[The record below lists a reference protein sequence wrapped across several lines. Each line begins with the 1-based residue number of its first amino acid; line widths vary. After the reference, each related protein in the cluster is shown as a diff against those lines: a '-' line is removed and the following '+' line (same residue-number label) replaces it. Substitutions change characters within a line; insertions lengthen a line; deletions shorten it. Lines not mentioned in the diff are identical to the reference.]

1 MEQDAPPFAEAS
13 RAPANNIWHVDYN
26 ATVAKDAAMGWQGMG
41 FVLGFNGVMFMI
53 ALAIFQA
60 GARSTRFSLF
70 RFGSSS
76 ILSARAQEAAHF
88 TLKKWGDLLWRT
100 PIRDTDVEMRLG
112 PEGTFYLLY
121 QQYTAR
127 FLGALSVFAML
138 VLLPLYLAIGANAM
152 QQVEAAAQ
160 AAVKGIEAIADGSG
174 PTDLFAMG
182 EQEAASAAAS
192 AAGSGGAAPV
202 EDSDNK
208 WWSFAHATIRVM
220 PHESPYL
227 WVPVATCYLTTLV
240 FLVYY
245 RQLSALA
252 SIPTHNAKRAHRSGG
267 ALTQRSSSL
276 MSNATSV
283 ATAGQPAGEGDKT
296 ADGAV
301 TPEVATSPS
310 KTQAVPEDPEKQPLL
325 AKEKDAEKE
334 NDVAALEEQ
343 KATTPERTH
352 LIGMQPSALSN
363 RSIFVNRGLPKNLR
377 EQRMLRLL
385 DEVFPGYVEDV
396 SVVFNLAEFHGL
408 QARRRREETELTRMK
423 IQHER
428 ELNGGK
434 PSWSLRLL
442 PGGMVIPS
450 LRLLLGN
457 LFCCVRWC
465 VKPVPAEEREERL
478 KSHIKELREKEMACL
493 SRILHENKGAGRA
506 FVIFKSARLRARF
519 VRRVR
524 NQSITSILA
533 RFPEH
538 AQPRLVR
545 YVRELGLTRWQL
557 ESAPEPDDIDWQ
569 SVSFPFAKRTVVVL
583 LVNVCILVVLLLFTS
598 PIAVTSAITSS
609 SSYSTGAAQSLSDLV
624 AQIGDL
630 VKKVS
635 PHMAKLLANYIPT
648 LILVMINAVLLNVL
662 QIAGRVQPIS
672 TDSAKER
679 LILRTASVYLIF
691 NTIFVPSL
699 AFMSIDAVLL
709 YLEDDGEVLGMLGT
723 LFLHNSGIF
732 YVDYVLQR
740 CFLGTALVLL
750 RATEYVKFSWMK
762 PRALTPR
769 EQVQAVEAD
778 QFYTGTQTAMQISTL
793 TVVLMFST
801 VVPLILPLGTLYF
814 AMQHGV
820 DKYSLLNVRRR
831 IKGRGSIAR
840 TATHATCVS
849 LLLYQGAMSG
859 FILERG
865 TTTQSAAVLVLIM
878 GTYIVVLWGY
888 IRDKEQQHHM
898 IARSGHSCLEH
909 SAGLQ
914 SSGATKT
921 EFPLSMLN
929 ASLQALEESG
939 AKDPQEADGG
949 ELGEPEEPPA
959 GDEEPAAAPGRAR
972 RPLETLSES
981 SALLMFPSS
990 SDPDLLG
997 GPDADSSDLYREPA
1011 LRKSMRMSFGPQDL
1025 GDYGT
1030 WRQV

>member
-1 MEQDAPPFAEAS
+1 MEDAASAPPLIPPSHAS
-13 RAPANNIWHVDYN
+13 NNIWHVDYN
-26 ATVAKDAAMGWQGMG
+26 ATVEKDAAMGWQGMG
-41 FVLGFNGVMFMI
+41 FVLGFNGFIFLV

-76 ILSARAQEAAHF
+76 ILSARAQQAAQF

-121 QQYTAR
+121 QAYTAR
-127 FLGALSVFAML
+127 FLGVLSVFAML
-138 VLLPLYLAIGANAM
+138 VLLPLYLSVGANAIEEI
-152 QQVEAAAQ
+152 EAAAE
-160 AAVKGIEAIADGSG
+160 AAVKGIEALADGSRTAVPG
-174 PTDLFAMG
+174 TMNLLAMDVD
-182 EQEAASAAAS
+182 ASASGS
-192 AAGSGGAAPV
+192 AAQDD
-202 EDSDNK
+202 DSK

-220 PHESPYL
+220 PHDSPYL
-227 WVPVATCYLTTLV
+227 WP
-240 FLVYY
+240 
-245 RQLSALA
+245 
-252 SIPTHNAKRAHRSGG
+252 
-267 ALTQRSSSL
+267 SS
-276 MSNATSV
+276 
-283 ATAGQPAGEGDKT
+283 
-296 ADGAV
+296 
-301 TPEVATSPS
+301 
-310 KTQAVPEDPEKQPLL
+310 
-325 AKEKDAEKE
+325 
-334 NDVAALEEQ
+334 
-343 KATTPERTH
+343 
-352 LIGMQPSALSN
+352 LSN
-363 RSIFVNRGLPKNLR
+363 RSLFVNRGVPKNLR

-408 QARRRREETELTRMK
+408 QARRRCEETELARMK
-423 IQHER
+423 ILHAR
-428 ELNGGK
+428 ELNGEK
-434 PSWSLRLL
+434 ASWSLRLF
-442 PGGMVIPS
+442 PGGVMVPS
-450 LRLLLGN
+450 LRSLLGN
-457 LFCCVRWC
+457 LFCCFRLC
-465 VKPVPAEEREERL
+465 IKPIPTELQEEQLEAHIKKLRERETM
-478 KSHIKELREKEMACL
+478 SL

-557 ESAPEPDDIDWQ
+557 EAAPEPDDIDWQ
-569 SVSFPFAKRTVVVL
+569 SVSFPFAKRTIVVL

-598 PIAVTSAITSS
+598 PVAVTSAISSS

-624 AQIGDL
+624 AQLGDL

-662 QIAGRVQPIS
+662 QIAGRIQPIS

-699 AFMSIDAVLL
+699 AFMSIDAVIL
-709 YLEDDGEVLGMLGT
+709 YLEDKGEVLGMLGT

-750 RATEYVKFSWMK
+750 RASEYCKFSWAK

-778 QFYTGTQTAMQISTL
+778 PFYTGTQTAMQISTL

-814 AMQHGV
+814 VMQHSV

-831 IKGRGSIAR
+831 IKGHGSIAR

-865 TTTQSAAVLVLIM
+865 TTTQSAAVLVLLM

-888 IRDKEQQHHM
+888 VRDKEQAHHM
-898 IARSGHSCLEH
+898 IARSGHNCLEH
-909 SAGLQ
+909 TSNSQ
-914 SSGATKT
+914 SSSLMPKPSD
-921 EFPLSMLN
+921 FPLNMLSSN
-929 ASLQALEESG
+929 LQPLEEG
-939 AKDPQEADGG
+939 GPNNHEGGG
-949 ELGEPEEPPA
+949 EPDEPEEPPV
-959 GDEEPAAAPGRAR
+959 GDEEPRAGPAGNGRWPPAR
-972 RPLETLSES
+972 LDES
-981 SALLMFPSS
+981 TSLLFQSQ
-990 SDPDLLG
+990 SDVDLIAGL
-997 GPDADSSDLYREPA
+997 DADSSDLYREPA

>member
-1 MEQDAPPFAEAS
+1 
-13 RAPANNIWHVDYN
+13 
-26 ATVAKDAAMGWQGMG
+26 MGWQGMG
-41 FVLGFNGVMFMI
+41 FVLGFNGVMFLV
-53 ALAIFQA
+53 ALAVFQA

-100 PIRDTDVEMRLG
+100 PIRDTDVETRLG

-127 FLGALSVFAML
+127 FLGVLSVFAVL
-138 VLLPLYLAIGANAM
+138 ILLPLYLTIGANAM
-152 QQVEAAAQ
+152 QQVEEAAE
-160 AAVKGIEAIADGSG
+160 AAVKGIEGIADGSRG
-174 PTDLFAMG
+174 ATDLFAMDG
-182 EQEAASAAAS
+182 DELAAAS
-192 AAGSGGAAPV
+192 AMGSASA
-202 EDSDNK
+202 EQDDDNK

-227 WVPVATCYLTTLV
+227 WVPVATCYVTSLV

-252 SIPTHNAKRAHRSGG
+252 TIPTHNSRRSHKLAG
-267 ALTQRSSSL
+267 LTQRSSSI

-283 ATAGQPAGEGDKT
+283 ATAGQPAGEVDKSSN
-296 ADGAV
+296 AGEEAV
-301 TPEVATSPS
+301 TPEVAVSPT
-310 KTQAVPEDPEKQPLL
+310 KENETEDPEKQPLL
-325 AKEKDAEKE
+325 AKDKD
-334 NDVAALEEQ
+334 VEEQ
-343 KATTPERTH
+343 RTKAPERTH

-363 RSIFVNRGLPKNLR
+363 RSLFVNRGLPKNLR

-408 QARRRREETELTRMK
+408 QARRRHEETELARMK
-423 IQHER
+423 ILHER
-428 ELNGGK
+428 ELNGEK

-442 PGGMVIPS
+442 PGGVMIPS

-457 LFCCVRWC
+457 LFCCFRWC
-465 VKPVPAEEREERL
+465 SKPVPAEEQEEQL
-478 KSHIKELREKEMACL
+478 VNHIKELREKEMMCL

-557 ESAPEPDDIDWQ
+557 EAAPEPDDIDWQ

-598 PIAVTSAITSS
+598 PIAVTSAISSS
-609 SSYSTGAAQSLSDLV
+609 SSYSTSAAQSLSDLV
-624 AQIGDL
+624 AQLGNL
-630 VKKVS
+630 LKKIS
-635 PHMAKLLANYIPT
+635 PRMAKMMATYIPT

-662 QIAGRVQPIS
+662 QIAGRIQPIS

-699 AFMSIDAVLL
+699 AFMSIDAVIL

-732 YVDYVLQR
+732 YVDYILQR

-750 RATEYVKFSWMK
+750 RATEYVKFSWAK

-778 QFYTGTQTAMQISTL
+778 QFYTGTQSAMQISTL

-814 AMQHGV
+814 VMQHGV

-865 TTTQSAAVLVLIM
+865 TTTQSAAVLVLLM

-888 IRDKEQQHHM
+888 VRDKEQQHHM
-898 IARSGHSCLEH
+898 IARSGHNCLEH
-909 SAGLQ
+909 SASQ
-914 SSGATKT
+914 SSVKAS

-929 ASLQALEESG
+929 SSLQPLEETD
-939 AKDPQEADGG
+939 AKDHEV
-949 ELGEPEEPPA
+949 EGEPEEPPA
-959 GDEEPAAAPGRAR
+959 GDEEAPSTPAR
-972 RPLETLSES
+972 RPLETLNES
-981 SALLMFPSS
+981 SALLLPTS
-990 SDPDLLG
+990 SDPELLLSG
-997 GPDADSSDLYREPA
+997 LDADSSDLYREPA

>member
-1 MEQDAPPFAEAS
+1 
-13 RAPANNIWHVDYN
+13 
-26 ATVAKDAAMGWQGMG
+26 
-41 FVLGFNGVMFMI
+41 
-53 ALAIFQA
+53 
-60 GARSTRFSLF
+60 
-70 RFGSSS
+70 
-76 ILSARAQEAAHF
+76 
-88 TLKKWGDLLWRT
+88 
-100 PIRDTDVEMRLG
+100 
-112 PEGTFYLLY
+112 
-121 QQYTAR
+121 
-127 FLGALSVFAML
+127 
-138 VLLPLYLAIGANAM
+138 
-152 QQVEAAAQ
+152 
-160 AAVKGIEAIADGSG
+160 
-174 PTDLFAMG
+174 
-182 EQEAASAAAS
+182 
-192 AAGSGGAAPV
+192 
-202 EDSDNK
+202 
-208 WWSFAHATIRVM
+208 
-220 PHESPYL
+220 
-227 WVPVATCYLTTLV
+227 
-240 FLVYY
+240 
-245 RQLSALA
+245 
-252 SIPTHNAKRAHRSGG
+252 
-267 ALTQRSSSL
+267 

-283 ATAGQPAGEGDKT
+283 ATMGQPAGEVDKSVNVGEET
-296 ADGAV
+296 V
-301 TPEVATSPS
+301 TPEVVTSPS
-310 KTQAVPEDPEKQPLL
+310 KAKADETETEDPEKQPLL
-325 AKEKDAEKE
+325 AKEKEKE
-334 NDVAALEEQ
+334 KDPAVVEEQ
-343 KATTPERTH
+343 KPKAPERTH

-363 RSIFVNRGLPKNLR
+363 RSLFVNRGLPKQLR

-396 SVVFNLAEFHGL
+396 SVVFNLAEFHSL
-408 QARRRREETELTRMK
+408 QARRRREETELARMK
-423 IQHER
+423 ILHER
-428 ELNGGK
+428 ELNDEK

-442 PGGMVIPS
+442 PGGVMIPS

-457 LFCCVRWC
+457 LFCCFRWC
-465 VKPVPAEEREERL
+465 SRPVPMEEQEEQL
-478 KSHIKELREKEMACL
+478 QHHIKELREKEAMCL

-506 FVIFKSARLRARF
+506 FIIFKSARLRARF

-557 ESAPEPDDIDWQ
+557 EAAPEPDDIDWQ

-598 PIAVTSAITSS
+598 PIAVTSAISSS

-624 AQIGDL
+624 AQLGDL
-630 VKKVS
+630 VEKVS
-635 PHMAKLLANYIPT
+635 PHMAKLLATYIPT

-662 QIAGRVQPIS
+662 QIAGRIQPIS

-750 RATEYVKFSWMK
+750 RATEYVKFSWAK

-769 EQVQAVEAD
+769 EKVQAVEAD
-778 QFYTGTQTAMQISTL
+778 QFYTGTQSAMQISTL

-814 AMQHGV
+814 VMQHGV

-865 TTTQSAAVLVLIM
+865 TTSQSAAVLVLLM

-888 IRDKEQQHHM
+888 VRDKEQQHHM
-898 IARSGHSCLEH
+898 IARSGHGSMEQIPNGQNSCMA
-909 SAGLQ
+909 SKAP
-914 SSGATKT
+914 

-929 ASLQALEESG
+929 SNLQPLEESG
-939 AKDPQEADGG
+939 LKDQDEGDQEDGG
-949 ELGEPEEPPA
+949 EQGEPEEPPA
-959 GDEEPAAAPGRAR
+959 GDEEPPAGPARGRW
-972 RPLETLSES
+972 PLETLNES

-990 SDPDLLG
+990 SDPDLLAV
-997 GPDADSSDLYREPA
+997 PDADSSDLYREPA

>member
-1 MEQDAPPFAEAS
+1 MEDAASAPPLIPPSHAS
-13 RAPANNIWHVDYN
+13 NNIWHVDYN
-26 ATVAKDAAMGWQGMG
+26 ATVEKDAAMGWQGMG
-41 FVLGFNGVMFMI
+41 FVLGFNGFIFLV

-76 ILSARAQEAAHF
+76 ILSARAQQAAQF

-121 QQYTAR
+121 QAYTAR
-127 FLGALSVFAML
+127 FLGVLSVFAML
-138 VLLPLYLAIGANAM
+138 VLLPLYLSVGANAIEEI
-152 QQVEAAAQ
+152 EAAAE
-160 AAVKGIEAIADGSG
+160 AAVKGIEALADGSRTAVPG
-174 PTDLFAMG
+174 TMNLLAMDVD
-182 EQEAASAAAS
+182 ASASGS
-192 AAGSGGAAPV
+192 AAQDD
-202 EDSDNK
+202 DSK

-220 PHESPYL
+220 PHDSPYL
-227 WVPVATCYLTTLV
+227 WP
-240 FLVYY
+240 
-245 RQLSALA
+245 
-252 SIPTHNAKRAHRSGG
+252 
-267 ALTQRSSSL
+267 SS
-276 MSNATSV
+276 
-283 ATAGQPAGEGDKT
+283 
-296 ADGAV
+296 
-301 TPEVATSPS
+301 
-310 KTQAVPEDPEKQPLL
+310 
-325 AKEKDAEKE
+325 
-334 NDVAALEEQ
+334 
-343 KATTPERTH
+343 
-352 LIGMQPSALSN
+352 LSN
-363 RSIFVNRGLPKNLR
+363 RSLFVNRGVPKNLR

-408 QARRRREETELTRMK
+408 QARRRCEETELARMK
-423 IQHER
+423 ILHAR
-428 ELNGGK
+428 ELNGEK
-434 PSWSLRLL
+434 PSWSLRLF
-442 PGGMVIPS
+442 PGGVMVPS
-450 LRLLLGN
+450 LRSLLGN
-457 LFCCVRWC
+457 LFCCFRLC
-465 VKPVPAEEREERL
+465 IKPIPTELQEEQLEAHIKKLRERETM
-478 KSHIKELREKEMACL
+478 SL

-557 ESAPEPDDIDWQ
+557 EAAPEPDDIDWQ
-569 SVSFPFAKRTVVVL
+569 SVSFPFAKRTIVVL

-598 PIAVTSAITSS
+598 PVAVTSAISSS

-624 AQIGDL
+624 AQLGDL

-662 QIAGRVQPIS
+662 QIAGRIQPIS

-699 AFMSIDAVLL
+699 AFMSIDAVIL
-709 YLEDDGEVLGMLGT
+709 YLEDKGEVLGMLGT

-750 RATEYVKFSWMK
+750 RASEYCKFSWAK

-778 QFYTGTQTAMQISTL
+778 PFYTGTQTAMQISTL

-814 AMQHGV
+814 VMQHSV

-831 IKGRGSIAR
+831 IKGHGSIAR

-865 TTTQSAAVLVLIM
+865 TTTQSAAVLVLLM

-888 IRDKEQQHHM
+888 VRDKEQAHHM
-898 IARSGHSCLEH
+898 IARSGHNCLEH
-909 SAGLQ
+909 TSNSQ
-914 SSGATKT
+914 SSSLMPKPSD
-921 EFPLSMLN
+921 FPLNMLSSN
-929 ASLQALEESG
+929 LQPLEEG
-939 AKDPQEADGG
+939 GPNNHEGGG
-949 ELGEPEEPPA
+949 EPDEPEEPPV
-959 GDEEPAAAPGRAR
+959 GDEEPRAGPAGNGRWPPAR
-972 RPLETLSES
+972 LDES
-981 SALLMFPSS
+981 TSLLFQSQ
-990 SDPDLLG
+990 SDVDLIAGL
-997 GPDADSSDLYREPA
+997 DADSSDLYREPA

>member
-1 MEQDAPPFAEAS
+1 MQDTPS
-13 RAPANNIWHVDYN
+13 SNNNIWHVDYN

-41 FVLGFNGVMFMI
+41 FVLGLNGVMFLV

-76 ILSARAQEAAHF
+76 ILSVKAQEAAQF
-88 TLKKWGDLLWRT
+88 TLRKWIDLLWRT
-100 PIRDTDVEMRLG
+100 PIRDTDVELCLG

-127 FLGALSVFAML
+127 FLGTLSVFAMV
-138 VLLPLYLAIGANAM
+138 VLLPLYLMIGANAL
-152 QQVEAAAQ
+152 QQVESAAE
-160 AAVKGIEAIADGSG
+160 AAVKGIEGLANSSRALTVTNNLYVMEEDAV
-174 PTDLFAMG
+174 T
-182 EQEAASAAAS
+182 ASAS
-192 AAGSGGAAPV
+192 MSDTE
-202 EDSDNK
+202 EDTK

-220 PHESPYL
+220 PRKSPYL
-227 WVPVATCYLTTLV
+227 WVPVVTCYLTTVV
-240 FLVYY
+240 FLIYY
-245 RQLSALA
+245 RQLSAL
-252 SIPTHNAKRAHRSGG
+252 SMIPAPDSRRGLKSSKIVM
-267 ALTQRSSSL
+267 QRSSST
-276 MSNATSV
+276 MSNATSNG
-283 ATAGQPAGEGDKT
+283 AAASQPVGEGDKT
-296 ADGAV
+296 TGGGEESA
-301 TPEVATSPS
+301 TPEEVVSSGEA
-310 KTQAVPEDPEKQPLL
+310 KDQEDAENQPLL
-325 AKEKDAEKE
+325 AQEKDIA
-334 NDVAALEEQ
+334 VQEEQ
-343 KATTPERTH
+343 KTKTSKRTH
-352 LIGMQPSALSN
+352 LIGMQPSTLSS
-363 RSIFVNRGLPKNLR
+363 RSLFVNRGVPKTLR

-385 DEVFPGYVEDV
+385 NEVFPGYVEDV

-408 QARRRREETELTRMK
+408 QARRRKEEIELARMK
-423 IQHER
+423 ILHER
-428 ELNGGK
+428 ENIGEK

-442 PGGMVIPS
+442 PGGMMIPS
-450 LRLLLGN
+450 LRLTLAN
-457 LFCCVRWC
+457 LFCCFKWC
-465 VKPVPAEEREERL
+465 SKPVSMEEQEEQLVRGIN
-478 KSHIKELREKEMACL
+478 KLRDKEMACL

-519 VRRVR
+519 VRRTQ

-538 AQPRLVR
+538 AQSRLVR

-557 ESAPEPDDIDWQ
+557 EAAPEPDDIDWQ
-569 SVSFPFAKRTVVVL
+569 SVSFPFAKRTVVVV

-609 SSYSTGAAQSLSDLV
+609 TMYSTNAAQLLSDFV
-624 AQIGDL
+624 ALFGDL
-630 VKKVS
+630 LRKVS
-635 PHMAKLLANYIPT
+635 PRMAKLLANYIPT

-662 QIAGRVQPIS
+662 QMAGRIQPIS

-699 AFMSIDAVLL
+699 AFMSIDAVIL

-750 RATEYVKFSWMK
+750 RATEYVKFWWAK
-762 PRALTPR
+762 PRALTRR
-769 EQVQAVEAD
+769 EQVQAVESD
-778 QFYTGTQTAMQISTL
+778 QFYAGTQSAMQISTL

-865 TTTQSAAVLVLIM
+865 TTTQSAAVLVLLM

-888 IRDKEQQHHM
+888 VRDKEQQHYM
-898 IARSGHSCLEH
+898 ITRSGYKYLED
-909 SAGLQ
+909 STSVQVAGMTPK
-914 SSGATKT
+914 ST
-921 EFPLSMLN
+921 EVPLSMLSS
-929 ASLQALEESG
+929 SLQSLEVSELKELCTGDKESREG
-939 AKDPQEADGG
+939 LVSMQ
-949 ELGEPEEPPA
+949 
-959 GDEEPAAAPGRAR
+959 RS
-972 RPLETLSES
+972 LETLDES
-981 SALLMFPSS
+981 SALLMGSS
-990 SDPDLLG
+990 NTDLDFLAG
-997 GPDADSSDLYREPA
+997 LDADSSDLYREPA

>member
-1 MEQDAPPFAEAS
+1 MEDAAPDAT

-41 FVLGFNGVMFMI
+41 FVLGFNGVMFLL
-53 ALAIFQA
+53 ALAVFQA

-76 ILSARAQEAAHF
+76 ILSARAQAAAQF
-88 TLKKWGDLLWRT
+88 SLKKWGDLLWRT
-100 PIRDTDVEMRLG
+100 PIRDSDVELRLG

-138 VLLPLYLAIGANAM
+138 VLLPLYLTIGANAM
-152 QQVEAAAQ
+152 QQVEAAAE

-174 PTDLFAMG
+174 PTSLFAMD
-182 EQEAASAAAS
+182 EEADAASGS
-192 AAGSGGAAPV
+192 AATQ
-202 EDSDNK
+202 DDDTK

-227 WVPVATCYLTTLV
+227 WVPVVTCYLTTLV

-252 SIPTHNAKRAHRSGG
+252 TIPTHNSRRQKLAG
-267 ALTQRSSSL
+267 LTGRSSSI

-283 ATAGQPAGEGDKT
+283 ATAGQPAGEQDKNGNGEE
-296 ADGAV
+296 AL
-301 TPEVATSPS
+301 TPEVAASPS
-310 KTQAVPEDPEKQPLL
+310 KTKEEPKDPEKQPLL
-325 AKEKDAEKE
+325 AKESDEEKEKEKDA
-334 NDVAALEEQ
+334 AALEEQ
-343 KATTPERTH
+343 KSKTPERTH

-363 RSIFVNRGLPKNLR
+363 RSLFVNRGLPKNLR

-408 QARRRREETELTRMK
+408 QARRRREETELARMK
-423 IQHER
+423 ILHER
-428 ELNGGK
+428 ELNGEK

-442 PGGMVIPS
+442 PGGVMIPS

-457 LFCCVRWC
+457 LFCCFRWC
-465 VKPVPAEEREERL
+465 SKPVPMEEQEEQL
-478 KSHIKELREKEMACL
+478 QHHIKELREKEAMCL

-557 ESAPEPDDIDWQ
+557 EAAPEPDDIDWQ

-598 PIAVTSAITSS
+598 PIAVTSAISSS

-624 AQIGDL
+624 AQLGDL

-662 QIAGRVQPIS
+662 QIAGRIQPIS

-699 AFMSIDAVLL
+699 AFMSIDAVIL

-750 RATEYVKFSWMK
+750 RATEYVKFSWAK

-778 QFYTGTQTAMQISTL
+778 QFYTGTQSAMQISTL

-814 AMQHGV
+814 VMQHGV

-865 TTTQSAAVLVLIM
+865 TTTQSAAVLVLLM

-888 IRDKEQQHHM
+888 VRDKEQQHHM
-898 IARSGHSCLEH
+898 IARSGHNCQDHTPNLQ
-909 SAGLQ
+909 SAGM
-914 SSGATKT
+914 TNKT
-921 EFPLSMLN
+921 PEFPLSMLSSN
-929 ASLQALEESG
+929 LQPLEESG
-939 AKDPQEADGG
+939 AKDYEEGDEQ
-949 ELGEPEEPPA
+949 GEPEEPPA
-959 GDEEPAAAPGRAR
+959 GDEEVPAGPAHAR

-990 SDPDLLG
+990 SDPDLLA

>member
-1 MEQDAPPFAEAS
+1 MEDAPPN
-13 RAPANNIWHVDYN
+13 APSNNIWHVDYN

-41 FVLGFNGVMFMI
+41 FVLGFNGVMFLV
-53 ALAIFQA
+53 ALAVFQA

-100 PIRDTDVEMRLG
+100 PIRDTGVEMRLG

-127 FLGALSVFAML
+127 FLGVLSVFAML
-138 VLLPLYLAIGANAM
+138 VLLPLYLTIGANAM
-152 QQVEAAAQ
+152 QQVEEAAE
-160 AAVKGIEAIADGSG
+160 AAVKGIEAIADGSRG
-174 PTDLFAMG
+174 ATNLFAVDG
-182 EQEAASAAAS
+182 DELTAASTM
-192 AAGSGGAAPV
+192 GSGST
-202 EDSDNK
+202 EQNDDKK

-227 WVPVATCYLTTLV
+227 WVPVVMCYVTSLV

-252 SIPTHNAKRAHRSGG
+252 TIPTHNSRRTHKLAG
-267 ALTQRSSSL
+267 LTQRSSSI

-283 ATAGQPAGEGDKT
+283 AATAGQPAGEVDKSSNAGEET
-296 ADGAV
+296 V
-301 TPEVATSPS
+301 SPEVAPSPT
-310 KTQAVPEDPEKQPLL
+310 KEKEPEDPEKQPLITN
-325 AKEKDAEKE
+325 D
-334 NDVAALEEQ
+334 NDVEEQ
-343 KATTPERTH
+343 KTKTPERTH

-363 RSIFVNRGLPKNLR
+363 RSLFVNRGLPKNLR

-408 QARRRREETELTRMK
+408 QARRRHEETALARMK
-423 IQHER
+423 ILHER
-428 ELNGGK
+428 ELNGEK

-442 PGGMVIPS
+442 PGSVMIPS

-457 LFCCVRWC
+457 LFCCFRWC
-465 VKPVPAEEREERL
+465 SKPVPMEEQEEQL
-478 KSHIKELREKEMACL
+478 VNHIKELREREMTCL

-557 ESAPEPDDIDWQ
+557 EAAPEPDDIDWQ

-598 PIAVTSAITSS
+598 PIAVTSAISSS

-624 AQIGDL
+624 AQLGDL
-630 VKKVS
+630 LRKIS
-635 PHMAKLLANYIPT
+635 PRMAKLMATYIPT

-662 QIAGRVQPIS
+662 QIAGRIQPIS

-699 AFMSIDAVLL
+699 AFMSIDAVIL

-732 YVDYVLQR
+732 YVDYILQR

-750 RATEYVKFSWMK
+750 RATEYVKFSWAK

-778 QFYTGTQTAMQISTL
+778 PFYTGTQSAMQISTL

-865 TTTQSAAVLVLIM
+865 TTTQSAAVLVLLM

-888 IRDKEQQHHM
+888 VRDKEQQHHM
-898 IARSGHSCLEH
+898 IARSSHICLEH
-909 SAGLQ
+909 STSQ
-914 SSGATKT
+914 SSVKT
-921 EFPLSMLN
+921 PEFPLSMLN
-929 ASLQALEESG
+929 SSLQPLEETD
-939 AKDPQEADGG
+939 AKDHSE
-949 ELGEPEEPPA
+949 EGEPEEPPA
-959 GDEEPAAAPGRAR
+959 GDEEASAPAR
-972 RPLETLSES
+972 RLETLNES
-981 SALLMFPSS
+981 SALLLPTN
-990 SDPDLLG
+990 SDPELLLSL
-997 GPDADSSDLYREPA
+997 DADSSDLYREPA

>member
-1 MEQDAPPFAEAS
+1 MQDTPPDAPS
-13 RAPANNIWHVDYN
+13 NNIWHVDYN

-41 FVLGFNGVMFMI
+41 FVLGFNGVMFLV

-76 ILSARAQEAAHF
+76 ILSIKAQEAAHF
-88 TLKKWGDLLWRT
+88 TLKKWSDLLWRT
-100 PIRDTDVEMRLG
+100 PIRDTDVELCLG

-127 FLGALSVFAML
+127 FLGTLSVFAMM
-138 VLLPLYLAIGANAM
+138 VLLPLYLMIGADAL
-152 QQVEAAAQ
+152 QQMEAAAET
-160 AAVKGIEAIADGSG
+160 AVKNIAGLADGRAAIA
-174 PTDLFAMG
+174 TDLYAMG
-182 EQEAASAAAS
+182 AEATVATAAS
-192 AAGSGGAAPV
+192 
-202 EDSDNK
+202 DSDIIVDKK

-220 PHESPYL
+220 PQESPYL
-227 WVPVATCYLTTLV
+227 WVPVVTCYLTTLM
-240 FLVYY
+240 FMIYY
-245 RQLSALA
+245 RHLSALA
-252 SIPTHNAKRAHRSGG
+252 TIPTPSSRREHKSGESVI
-267 ALTQRSSSL
+267 LRSSSI
-276 MSNATSV
+276 MSNGTSG
-283 ATAGQPAGEGDKT
+283 TSAGQLAGEGDKMT
-296 ADGAV
+296 GKKEEAV
-301 TPEVATSPS
+301 
-310 KTQAVPEDPEKQPLL
+310 VPEDGVSMAETKELEDAEKQPLL
-325 AKEKDAEKE
+325 IQEK
-334 NDVAALEEQ
+334 DVAAVKEQ
-343 KATTPERTH
+343 EAKASERTH

-363 RSIFVNRGLPKNLR
+363 RSLFVNRGVPKTLR

-385 DEVFPGYVEDV
+385 DEVFPGYVKDV

-408 QARRRREETELTRMK
+408 QARRRKEETELARMK
-423 IQHER
+423 ILHER
-428 ELNGGK
+428 ELNDEK
-434 PSWSLRLL
+434 PSWSLRIL
-442 PGGMVIPS
+442 PGGMMLPS
-450 LRLLLGN
+450 LHLMLKN
-457 LFCCVRWC
+457 LFCCFKWC
-465 VKPVPAEEREERL
+465 SKPVSMEEQEEQVVR
-478 KSHIKELREKEMACL
+478 HITKIREKEEACL
-493 SRILHENKGAGRA
+493 SRILHENRGAGRA
-506 FVIFKSARLRARF
+506 FVVFKSARLRARF

-538 AQPRLVR
+538 AQSRLVR

-557 ESAPEPDDIDWQ
+557 EAAPEPDDIDWQ
-569 SVSFPFAKRTVVVL
+569 SVSYPFAKRTVVVL

-609 SSYSTGAAQSLSDLV
+609 TSYSTHAAQSLSDLV
-624 AQIGDL
+624 AQLGNL
-630 VKKVS
+630 LNRVS
-635 PHMAKLLANYIPT
+635 PRMAKLLANYIPT

-662 QIAGRVQPIS
+662 QIAGRIQPVS

-723 LFLHNSGIF
+723 LFLNNSGIF

-750 RATEYVKFSWMK
+750 RATEYVKFSWAK
-762 PRALTPR
+762 PRALTRR

-778 QFYTGTQTAMQISTL
+778 QFYAGTQSAMQISTL

-814 AMQHGV
+814 VMQHSV

-865 TTTQSAAVLVLIM
+865 TTTQSAAVLVLLM

-888 IRDKEQQHHM
+888 VRDKEQQHHM
-898 IARSGHSCLEH
+898 IARSGHNSLEC
-909 SAGLQ
+909 STNLQ
-914 SSGATKT
+914 ASSMTSTMT
-921 EFPLSMLN
+921 EYPLSMLRS
-929 ASLQALEESG
+929 SLEPLEVSDVKEEQGELEEDSSI
-939 AKDPQEADGG
+939 
-949 ELGEPEEPPA
+949 
-959 GDEEPAAAPGRAR
+959 GDEKAQEDGPIRPL
-972 RPLETLSES
+972 RPLETLNES
-981 SALLMFPSS
+981 SALLMFSS
-990 SDPDLLG
+990 NNDTDLVAGL
-997 GPDADSSDLYREPA
+997 DTDSSDLYREPA

-1025 GDYGT
+1025 RDYGT

>member
-1 MEQDAPPFAEAS
+1 MEDAASAPPLIPPSHAS
-13 RAPANNIWHVDYN
+13 NNIWHVDYN
-26 ATVAKDAAMGWQGMG
+26 ATVEKDAAMGWQGMG
-41 FVLGFNGVMFMI
+41 FVLGFNGFIFLV

-76 ILSARAQEAAHF
+76 ILSARAQQAAQF

-121 QQYTAR
+121 QAYTAR
-127 FLGALSVFAML
+127 FLGVLSVFAML
-138 VLLPLYLAIGANAM
+138 VLLPLYLSVGANAIEEI
-152 QQVEAAAQ
+152 EAAAE
-160 AAVKGIEAIADGSG
+160 AAVKGIEALADGSRTAAPG
-174 PTDLFAMG
+174 TMDLFAMDVD
-182 EQEAASAAAS
+182 ASASGS
-192 AAGSGGAAPV
+192 AAQDD
-202 EDSDNK
+202 DSK

-220 PHESPYL
+220 PHDSPYL
-227 WVPVATCYLTTLV
+227 WVPVVTCYLFTLAFLV
-240 FLVYY
+240 FY
-245 RQLSALA
+245 R
-252 SIPTHNAKRAHRSGG
+252 IPEKAANR
-267 ALTQRSSSL
+267 
-276 MSNATSV
+276 
-283 ATAGQPAGEGDKT
+283 ED
-296 ADGAV
+296 ADAA
-301 TPEVATSPS
+301 TPEVATSPT
-310 KTQAVPEDPEKQPLL
+310 KTKPSTAETEESEAQPLL
-325 AKEKDAEKE
+325 PTPAIEKDS
-334 NDVAALEEQ
+334 VALEAQ
-343 KATTPERTH
+343 TSPPSERTH
-352 LIGMQPSALSN
+352 LIGMQPSSLSN
-363 RSIFVNRGLPKNLR
+363 RSLFVNRGVPKNLR

-408 QARRRREETELTRMK
+408 QARRRCEETELARMK
-423 IQHER
+423 ILHAR
-428 ELNGGK
+428 ELNGEK
-434 PSWSLRLL
+434 PSWSLRLF
-442 PGGMVIPS
+442 PGGVMVPS
-450 LRLLLGN
+450 LRSLLGN
-457 LFCCVRWC
+457 LFCCFRLC
-465 VKPVPAEEREERL
+465 IKPIPTELQEEQLEAHIKKLRERETM
-478 KSHIKELREKEMACL
+478 SL

-557 ESAPEPDDIDWQ
+557 EAAPEPDDIDWQ
-569 SVSFPFAKRTVVVL
+569 SVSFPFAKRTIVVL

-598 PIAVTSAITSS
+598 PVAVTSAISSS

-624 AQIGDL
+624 AQLGDL

-648 LILVMINAVLLNVL
+648 LILVVINAVLLNVL
-662 QIAGRVQPIS
+662 QIAGRIQPIS

-699 AFMSIDAVLL
+699 AFMSIDAVIL
-709 YLEDDGEVLGMLGT
+709 YLEDKGEVLGMLGT

-750 RATEYVKFSWMK
+750 RASEYCKFSWAK

-778 QFYTGTQTAMQISTL
+778 PFYTGTQTAMQISTL

-814 AMQHGV
+814 VMQHSV

-831 IKGRGSIAR
+831 IKGHGSIAR

-865 TTTQSAAVLVLIM
+865 TTTQSAAVLVLLM

-888 IRDKEQQHHM
+888 VRDKEQAHHM
-898 IARSGHSCLEH
+898 IARSGHNCLEH
-909 SAGLQ
+909 TSNSQ
-914 SSGATKT
+914 SSSLMPKPSD
-921 EFPLSMLN
+921 FPLNMLSSN
-929 ASLQALEESG
+929 LQPLEEG
-939 AKDPQEADGG
+939 GPNNHEGGG
-949 ELGEPEEPPA
+949 EPDEPEEPPV
-959 GDEEPAAAPGRAR
+959 GDEEPRAGPAGNGRWPPAR
-972 RPLETLSES
+972 LDES
-981 SALLMFPSS
+981 TSLLFQSQ
-990 SDPDLLG
+990 SDVDLIAGL
-997 GPDADSSDLYREPA
+997 DADSSDLYREPA

>member
-1 MEQDAPPFAEAS
+1 MNSNVTPS
-13 RAPANNIWHVDYN
+13 NNIWHVDYN

-41 FVLGFNGVMFMI
+41 FVLSFNGVLFLI

-60 GARSTRFSLF
+60 RARSTRFSLF

-76 ILSARAQEAAHF
+76 ILSLQGREAAKF
-88 TLKKWGDLLWRT
+88 TLHKWRELLWGT
-100 PIRDTDVEMRLG
+100 PIRGTDVELRLG

-127 FLGALSVFAML
+127 LLGVLSVFAML
-138 VLLPLYLAIGANAM
+138 VLLPLYLTIGANAM
-152 QQVEAAAQ
+152 PQVEAAAK
-160 AAVKGIEAIADGSG
+160 AAAKGIEAIADGSRAATSDFRT
-174 PTDLFAMG
+174 TDQG
-182 EQEAASAAAS
+182 TVEAAAS
-192 AAGSGGAAPV
+192 ASDRGST
-202 EDSDNK
+202 SDTK

-220 PHESPYL
+220 PQESPYL
-227 WVPVATCYLTTLV
+227 WVPVVTCYVTTLV
-240 FLVYY
+240 FVVYY
-245 RQLSALA
+245 RKLSALA
-252 SIPTHNAKRAHRSGG
+252 TMPTDSSRGNGSDRRLLH
-267 ALTQRSSSL
+267 RSSSSVV
-276 MSNATSV
+276 SNAASV
-283 ATAGQPAGEGDKT
+283 AAVDQPAGEEVDPSTIAKDEAT
-296 ADGAV
+296 TLEDVDSSTKKEDRADG
-301 TPEVATSPS
+301 ENR
-310 KTQAVPEDPEKQPLL
+310 PLL
-325 AKEKDAEKE
+325 IQEKTEE
-334 NDVAALEEQ
+334 NGAVLEEAQ
-343 KATTPERTH
+343 SRPPKRTH
-352 LIGMQPSALSN
+352 LIGMQPSTLSN
-363 RSIFVNRGLPKNLR
+363 RSLFVDRGVPKNLR

-385 DEVFPGYVEDV
+385 NEVFPGYVEDV
-396 SVVFNLAEFHGL
+396 SVVFNLAEFHKL
-408 QARRRREETELTRMK
+408 QARRRNEEVQLARMK
-423 IQHER
+423 ILHER
-428 ELNGGK
+428 ELTGKK

-442 PGGMVIPS
+442 PGGMMIPS
-450 LRLLLGN
+450 LRLMLAN
-457 LFCCVRWC
+457 LFCCLKWC
-465 VKPVPAEEREERL
+465 LKPVPMEEQEARL
-478 KSHIKELREKEMACL
+478 ACHIEKLREDEMTCL

-519 VRRVR
+519 VRRAR

-557 ESAPEPDDIDWQ
+557 GAAPEPDDIDWQ

-598 PIAVTSAITSS
+598 PIAVTSAISSS
-609 SSYSTGAAQSLSDLV
+609 SSYSTNAAQSLSDFV
-624 AQIGDL
+624 AQLGELLKRI
-630 VKKVS
+630 S
-635 PHMAKLLANYIPT
+635 PSMAKLLASYIPT

-662 QIAGRVQPIS
+662 QMAGRIQPIS

-699 AFMSIDAVLL
+699 AFMSIDAVIL

-732 YVDYVLQR
+732 YVDYILQR

-750 RATEYVKFSWMK
+750 RATEYVKFSWAK

-778 QFYTGTQTAMQISTL
+778 QFYTGTQSAVQISTL

-814 AMQHGV
+814 AMQHSV

-849 LLLYQGAMSG
+849 LLLYLGAMSG

-865 TTTQSAAVLVLIM
+865 TTTQSAAVLVLLM
-878 GTYIVVLWGY
+878 GTYIVALWGY
-888 IRDKEQQHHM
+888 VRDKEQQRHM
-898 IARSGHSCLEH
+898 IVRSDFTCLEK
-909 SAGLQ
+909 
-914 SSGATKT
+914 SSTSVQGASTTTKSS
-921 EFPLSMLN
+921 EFPLHVLHS
-929 ASLQALEESG
+929 SLQPVDENGAREPCES
-939 AKDPQEADGG
+939 
-949 ELGEPEEPPA
+949 EEPPA
-959 GDEEPAAAPGRAR
+959 GDEEARAGPP
-972 RPLETLSES
+972 RPLEPVNELSP
-981 SALLMFPSS
+981 LLVFPSRNDS
-990 SDPDLLG
+990 DLLAE
-997 GPDADSSDLYREPA
+997 PDANSSDLYREPA

>member
-1 MEQDAPPFAEAS
+1 MEDVASASPLLPPPHAS
-13 RAPANNIWHVDYN
+13 NNIWHVDYN
-26 ATVAKDAAMGWQGMG
+26 ATVEKDAAMGWQGMG
-41 FVLGFNGVMFMI
+41 FVLGFNGFMFLV
-53 ALAIFQA
+53 ALAVFQA

-76 ILSARAQEAAHF
+76 ILSARAQQAAQF
-88 TLKKWGDLLWRT
+88 SLKRWGDLLWRT
-100 PIRDTDVEMRLG
+100 PIRDSDVETRLG

-121 QQYTAR
+121 QAYTAR
-127 FLGALSVFAML
+127 FLGVLSVFAVL
-138 VLLPLYLAIGANAM
+138 VLLPLYLSIGANAIEEI
-152 QQVEAAAQ
+152 EAAAET
-160 AAVKGIEAIADGSG
+160 AVKGIEALAGGSETAEPGTVQLFTMDAD
-174 PTDLFAMG
+174 
-182 EQEAASAAAS
+182 ASASGS
-192 AAGSGGAAPV
+192 AAQ
-202 EDSDNK
+202 EDDSK

-220 PHESPYL
+220 PNDSPYL
-227 WVPVATCYLTTLV
+227 WVPVVTCYLFTLA

-245 RQLSALA
+245 RQLSAL
-252 SIPTHNAKRAHRSGG
+252 STIPTHESRRRHKAGERLG
-267 ALTQRSSSL
+267 QRSSSF

-283 ATAGQPAGEGDKT
+283 ATAGVSEKATNKE
-296 ADGAV
+296 
-301 TPEVATSPS
+301 EVDATQEVDTSPTKNKPS
-310 KTQAVPEDPEKQPLL
+310 TTETEDSEVQPLL
-325 AKEKDAEKE
+325 STPPTEKDSA
-334 NDVAALEEQ
+334 VLEAQ
-343 KATTPERTH
+343 TPPSSERTH
-352 LIGMQPSALSN
+352 LIGMQPSSLSN
-363 RSIFVNRGLPKNLR
+363 RSLFVHRGVPKNLR

-385 DEVFPGYVEDV
+385 DDVFPGYVEDV
-396 SVVFNLAEFHGL
+396 SVVFNLAEFHSL
-408 QARRRREETELTRMK
+408 QARRRREETELARMK
-423 IQHER
+423 ILHER
-428 ELNGGK
+428 ALNGEK

-442 PGGMVIPS
+442 PGGVMVPS
-450 LRLLLGN
+450 LRALLSN
-457 LFCCVRWC
+457 FFCCFKLC
-465 VKPVPAEEREERL
+465 IKPVLPELQEEQLEAHIKKLREREAM
-478 KSHIKELREKEMACL
+478 SL

-557 ESAPEPDDIDWQ
+557 EAAPEPDDIDWQ

-583 LVNVCILVVLLLFTS
+583 LVNVCILVMLLLFTS
-598 PIAVTSAITSS
+598 PVAVTSAISSS

-624 AQIGDL
+624 AQLGDL

-662 QIAGRVQPIS
+662 QIAGRIQPIS

-679 LILRTASVYLIF
+679 LILRTAAVYLIF

-699 AFMSIDAVLL
+699 AFMSIDAVIL
-709 YLEDDGEVLGMLGT
+709 YLEDKGEVLGMLGT

-750 RATEYVKFSWMK
+750 RASEYCKFSWAK

-778 QFYTGTQTAMQISTL
+778 PFYTGTQTAIQISML

-814 AMQHGV
+814 AMQHAV

-865 TTTQSAAVLVLIM
+865 TTTQSAAVLVLLM

-888 IRDKEQQHHM
+888 VRDKEQAHHM
-898 IARSGHSCLEH
+898 IARSGHNYLEQT
-909 SAGLQ
+909 SNSQTGLVPKP
-914 SSGATKT
+914 GD
-921 EFPLSMLN
+921 FPLNMLSSN
-929 ASLQALEESG
+929 LQPLEE
-939 AKDPQEADGG
+939 GG
-949 ELGEPEEPPA
+949 PNNHEDEGEPDEPEQPPV
-959 GDEEPAAAPGRAR
+959 GDEESRAAPAANGR
-972 RPLETLSES
+972 RPPRMLNES
-981 SALLMFPSS
+981 TSLLFQSQ
-990 SDPDLLG
+990 SDVDLMAGL
-997 GPDADSSDLYREPA
+997 DADSSDLYREPA

>member
-1 MEQDAPPFAEAS
+1 MQDAT
-13 RAPANNIWHVDYN
+13 RAPANDIWRVDYN

-41 FVLGFNGVMFMI
+41 FVLGLNGAMFLL
-53 ALAIFQA
+53 ALAAFQA

-76 ILSARAQEAAHF
+76 VLSARAQEAARF
-88 TLKKWGDLLWRT
+88 SLRKWRALLWRT
-100 PIRDTDVEMRLG
+100 PIRDSDVELRLG

-127 FLGALSVFAML
+127 FLAALSVAALL
-138 VLLPLYLAIGANAM
+138 VLLPLYLAVGAHAM
-152 QQVEAAAQ
+152 QQVEAAAE
-160 AAVKGIEAIADGSG
+160 AAVRGIEAIADGSTRTAG
-174 PTDLFAMG
+174 AL
-182 EQEAASAAAS
+182 AAAARAPD
-192 AAGSGGAAPV
+192 AAEAPDD
-202 EDSDNK
+202 DSH
-208 WWSFAHATIRVM
+208 WWSFAHATIRVL
-220 PHESPYL
+220 PRESPYL
-227 WVPVATCYLTTLV
+227 WAPVVMCYLTTLA

-245 RQLSALA
+245 RHLSALA
-252 SIPTHNAKRAHRSGG
+252 SIPTLQESRRKLARA
-267 ALTQRSSSL
+267 SSI
-276 MSNATSV
+276 MSTATSV
-283 ATAGQPAGEGDKT
+283 AQPAGDVESNVTVNGNGGEQE
-296 ADGAV
+296 AA
-301 TPEVATSPS
+301 TPEVLPSPS
-310 KTQAVPEDPEKQPLL
+310 KDTQAQPEDPEQQPLL
-325 AKEKDAEKE
+325 AKEADADKQ
-334 NDVAALEEQ
+334 EQ
-343 KATTPERTH
+343 LQTPKRTH

-363 RSIFVNRGLPKNLR
+363 RSLFVNRGLPKQLR
-377 EQRMLRLL
+377 EQRLLRLL

-408 QARRRREETELTRMK
+408 QARRRREETELARMK
-423 IQHER
+423 ILHER
-428 ELNGGK
+428 ELNGEK

-442 PGGMVIPS
+442 PGGVMIPS
-450 LRLLLGN
+450 LRAVLAN
-457 LFCCVRWC
+457 VFCCFRWC
-465 VKPVPAEEREERL
+465 TKPVPMEEQEEKL
-478 KSHIKELREKEMACL
+478 QHDIKELREKEAMCL

-506 FVIFKSARLRARF
+506 FVTFKSARLRARF

-557 ESAPEPDDIDWQ
+557 EAAPEPDDIDWQ

-598 PIAVTSAITSS
+598 PIAVTSAISSS

-624 AQIGDL
+624 AQLGDL

-635 PHMAKLLANYIPT
+635 PHMAKLLATYIPT

-662 QIAGRVQPIS
+662 QLAGRIQPIS

-750 RATEYVKFSWMK
+750 RATEYVKFSWAK

-778 QFYTGTQTAMQISTL
+778 QFYTGTQSAMQISTL

-814 AMQHGV
+814 VMQHGV

-831 IKGRGSIAR
+831 IKGHGSIAR

-859 FILERG
+859 FILECG
-865 TTTQSAAVLVLIM
+865 TTSQSAAVLVLLM

-888 IRDKEQQHHM
+888 VRDKEQQHHM
-898 IARSGHSCLEH
+898 IARSGYNFLEQT
-909 SAGLQ
+909 SNVQ
-914 SSGATKT
+914 NSGMVSKAP

-929 ASLQALEESG
+929 SSLQPLEEG
-939 AKDPQEADGG
+939 GPKDNEGG
-949 ELGEPEEPPA
+949 EEIGEPEEPPA
-959 GDEEPAAAPGRAR
+959 GDEEASSEPARTR
-972 RPLETLSES
+972 RPLETLNES
-981 SALLMFPSS
+981 TALLMFPSN
-990 SDPDLLG
+990 SDPDLLA

>member
-1 MEQDAPPFAEAS
+1 MEDSPLAEAS
-13 RAPANNIWHVDYN
+13 HAPSNNIWHVDYN

-41 FVLGFNGVMFMI
+41 FVLGFNGVMFLV

-127 FLGALSVFAML
+127 FLGVLSVFAML
-138 VLLPLYLAIGANAM
+138 VLLPLYLTIGANAM
-152 QQVEAAAQ
+152 QQVEAAAE
-160 AAVKGIEAIADGSG
+160 AAVKGIEAIAQGSTEG
-174 PTDLFAMG
+174 ATDLFAVD
-182 EQEAASAAAS
+182 AAAS
-192 AAGSGGAAPV
+192 AMGSGSAAAQ
-202 EDSDNK
+202 DDDNK

-220 PHESPYL
+220 PNESPYL
-227 WVPVATCYLTTLV
+227 WVPVVMCYLTTLA

-252 SIPTHNAKRAHRSGG
+252 TIPTHNSRRAHKLGG
-267 ALTQRSSSL
+267 LTQRSSSI
-276 MSNATSV
+276 MSTATSV
-283 ATAGQPAGEGDKT
+283 TAAGQTAGEADKSMNAT
-296 ADGAV
+296 VEAI
-301 TPEVATSPS
+301 TPEVIVSPS
-310 KTQAVPEDPEKQPLL
+310 KEAPEAEDPEKQPLL
-325 AKEKDAEKE
+325 GKDKEMAT
-334 NDVAALEEQ
+334 LEEQ
-343 KATTPERTH
+343 KVKTPERTH
-352 LIGMQPSALSN
+352 LIGMQPSSLSN
-363 RSIFVNRGLPKNLR
+363 RSLFVDRGIPKNLR

-408 QARRRREETELTRMK
+408 QARRRQEETELARMK
-423 IQHER
+423 ILHGR
-428 ELNGGK
+428 ELNGEK
-434 PSWSLRLL
+434 PSWSLRLM
-442 PGGMVIPS
+442 PGGVMIPS
-450 LRLLLGN
+450 LRLVFSNVL
-457 LFCCVRWC
+457 CCFRWC
-465 VKPVPAEEREERL
+465 SKPVPMEEQEEQL
-478 KSHIKELREKEMACL
+478 ANHIKKLREKEMTCL

-545 YVRELGLTRWQL
+545 YVRELGLTRWHL
-557 ESAPEPDDIDWQ
+557 EAAPEPDDIDWQ

-598 PIAVTSAITSS
+598 PIAVTSAISSS

-624 AQIGDL
+624 AQLGDL
-630 VKKVS
+630 LRKVS
-635 PHMAKLLANYIPT
+635 PRMAKLLANYIPT

-662 QIAGRVQPIS
+662 QIAGHIQPIS

-732 YVDYVLQR
+732 YVDYILQR

-750 RATEYVKFSWMK
+750 RATEYVKFSWAK

-778 QFYTGTQTAMQISTL
+778 QFYTGTQSAMQISTL
-793 TVVLMFST
+793 TIVLMFST

-814 AMQHGV
+814 VMQHGV

-865 TTTQSAAVLVLIM
+865 TTTQSAAVLVLLM

-888 IRDKEQQHHM
+888 VRDKEQQHHM
-898 IARSGHSCLEH
+898 IARSGHNYLEH
-909 SAGLQ
+909 STSLQ
-914 SSGATKT
+914 SSGLPTKT

-929 ASLQALEESG
+929 LSLQPLEENESKG
-939 AKDPQEADGG
+939 QKEAKDQ
-949 ELGEPEEPPA
+949 GEPEEPPA
-959 GDEEPAAAPGRAR
+959 GDEEAPGAESAPTR

-981 SALLMFPSS
+981 SALLMFPTS
-990 SDPDLLG
+990 SDLDLLTG
-997 GPDADSSDLYREPA
+997 LDVDSSELYREPA

>member
-1 MEQDAPPFAEAS
+1 MADAALMAPS

-41 FVLGFNGVMFMI
+41 FVLGFNGVMFLV
-53 ALAIFQA
+53 ALAVFQA

-76 ILSARAQEAAHF
+76 ILSARAQEAAQF

-100 PIRDTDVEMRLG
+100 PIRDTDVELRLG

-127 FLGALSVFAML
+127 FLGVLSVFAML
-138 VLLPLYLAIGANAM
+138 VLLPLYLTVGAHAM
-152 QQVEAAAQ
+152 QQLEAAAE
-160 AAVKGIEAIADGSG
+160 AAVKGIEAIADGSERAA
-174 PTDLFAMG
+174 PDLFSLDK
-182 EQEAASAAAS
+182 EQLVAASGSADAAQD
-192 AAGSGGAAPV
+192 
-202 EDSDNK
+202 EDNK

-227 WVPVATCYLTTLV
+227 WVPVVTCYLTTLV

-245 RQLSALA
+245 RQLNALA
-252 SIPTHNAKRAHRSGG
+252 TIPTHNSRAARRSDGS
-267 ALTQRSSSL
+267 LLHRSSSI

-283 ATAGQPAGEGDKT
+283 ATTGQPAGEGDKSVNGEE
-296 ADGAV
+296 AA
-301 TPEVATSPS
+301 TPEVVSSPS
-310 KTQAVPEDPEKQPLL
+310 KKTESEDPEKQPLL
-325 AKEKDAEKE
+325 AKEKDVEA
-334 NDVAALEEQ
+334 Q
-343 KATTPERTH
+343 KPTTPERTH

-363 RSIFVNRGLPKNLR
+363 RSLFVNRGLPKNLR

-408 QARRRREETELTRMK
+408 QARRRGEETELARMK
-423 IQHER
+423 ILHER
-428 ELNGGK
+428 EANGEK

-442 PGGMVIPS
+442 PGGVMIPS
-450 LRLLLGN
+450 LQLLLGN
-457 LFCCVRWC
+457 LFCCFRWC
-465 VKPVPAEEREERL
+465 SKPIPMEEQEEQL
-478 KSHIKELREKEMACL
+478 EKHIKELREKEAMCV

-538 AQPRLVR
+538 SQPRLVR

-557 ESAPEPDDIDWQ
+557 EAAPEPDDIDWQ

-598 PIAVTSAITSS
+598 PIAVTSAISSS

-624 AQIGDL
+624 EQLGDL

-662 QIAGRVQPIS
+662 QIAGRIQPIS

-750 RATEYVKFSWMK
+750 RATEYVKFSWAK

-793 TVVLMFST
+793 TIVLMFST

-865 TTTQSAAVLVLIM
+865 TTTQSAAVLVLLM

-888 IRDKEQQHHM
+888 VRDKEEQHHI
-898 IARSGHSCLEH
+898 IARSGHNCLEH
-909 SAGLQ
+909 STSLQ
-914 SSGATKT
+914 SSGLTTKAG

-929 ASLQALEESG
+929 ANLQPLEESG
-939 AKDPQEADGG
+939 PRDHEETG
-949 ELGEPEEPPA
+949 ELGEPEEPPT
-959 GDEEPAAAPGRAR
+959 GDEAGPSYPR

-981 SALLMFPSS
+981 SALLMFPTS
-990 SDPDLLG
+990 SDPDLLTG
-997 GPDADSSDLYREPA
+997 LDPDSSDLYREPA

>member
-1 MEQDAPPFAEAS
+1 MDSIMEDAT

-41 FVLGFNGVMFMI
+41 FVLGFNGVMFLV
-53 ALAIFQA
+53 ALGVFQA

-70 RFGSSS
+70 RFGSGS
-76 ILSARAQEAAHF
+76 ILSARAQQAAQFSLH
-88 TLKKWGDLLWRT
+88 KWRDLLWRT
-100 PIRDTDVEMRLG
+100 PIRDSDVELRLG

-127 FLGALSVFAML
+127 FLAVLSVYAL
-138 VLLPLYLAIGANAM
+138 LLLLPLYLAVGANAM
-152 QQVEAAAQ
+152 QQVEAAAE
-160 AAVKGIEAIADGSG
+160 AAVKGIEALADSSAGG
-174 PTDLFAMG
+174 PTDLLAL
-182 EQEAASAAAS
+182 
-192 AAGSGGAAPV
+192 AGSGHSSASGSLAAAA
-202 EDSDNK
+202 ERDDDSH

-227 WVPVATCYLTTLV
+227 WVPVVTCYLTTLV

-252 SIPTHNAKRAHRSGG
+252 SIPTHSSRRHKLQG
-267 ALTQRSSSL
+267 LTTRSSSI

-283 ATAGQPAGEGDKT
+283 EAVAQPAGEVDRS
-296 ADGAV
+296 AEDAA

-310 KTQAVPEDPEKQPLL
+310 KEKTEAELEDPEKQPLL
-325 AKEKDAEKE
+325 AKDKAKE
-334 NDVAALEEQ
+334 EEEQ
-343 KATTPERTH
+343 KPKAPERTH
-352 LIGMQPSALSN
+352 LIGMQPSTLSN
-363 RSIFVNRGLPKNLR
+363 RSLFVHRGLPKQLR
-377 EQRMLRLL
+377 EQRLLRLL

-408 QARRRREETELTRMK
+408 QARRRREETELARMK
-423 IQHER
+423 ILHEL
-428 ELNGGK
+428 EFNGEK

-442 PGGMVIPS
+442 PGGVMIPS
-450 LRLLLGN
+450 LRSLLSN
-457 LFCCVRWC
+457 LFCCFRWC
-465 VKPVPAEEREERL
+465 SRPVPMEEREEQL
-478 KSHIKELREKEMACL
+478 QHHIKELREKEAMCL
-493 SRILHENKGAGRA
+493 SRILHDNKGAGRA

-557 ESAPEPDDIDWQ
+557 EAAPEPDDIDWQ

-598 PIAVTSAITSS
+598 PIAVTSAISSS

-624 AQIGDL
+624 EQLGDL

-635 PHMAKLLANYIPT
+635 PLMAKLLATYIPT

-662 QIAGRVQPIS
+662 QIAGRIQPIS

-750 RATEYVKFSWMK
+750 RATEYVKFSWAK

-769 EQVQAVEAD
+769 EKVQTVEAD
-778 QFYTGTQTAMQISTL
+778 QFYTGTQSAMQICTL

-865 TTTQSAAVLVLIM
+865 TTSQSAAVLVLLM

-888 IRDKEQQHHM
+888 VRDKDQQHHM
-898 IARSGHSCLEH
+898 IARSGHSSLEH
-909 SAGLQ
+909 TAHVQ
-914 SSGATKT
+914 NSGMVSKSP
-921 EFPLSMLN
+921 EFPLSMLSS
-929 ASLQALEESG
+929 SLQPLEEG
-939 AKDPQEADGG
+939 GPQDQEERD

-959 GDEEPAAAPGRAR
+959 GDEEAPARGR
-972 RPLETLSES
+972 RPLETLNES
-981 SALLMFPSS
+981 SALLMFPSN
-990 SDPDLLG
+990 SDPDLLA

>member
-1 MEQDAPPFAEAS
+1 MEDAPPPPRAS
-13 RAPANNIWHVDYN
+13 ANNIWHVDYN

-41 FVLGFNGVMFMI
+41 FVLGFNGVMFLV
-53 ALAIFQA
+53 ALAVFQA

-76 ILSARAQEAAHF
+76 ILSARAQEAAQF

-100 PIRDTDVEMRLG
+100 PIRDTAVELQLG
-112 PEGTFYLLY
+112 PEGTFYLLC

-127 FLGALSVFAML
+127 FLGVLSVVAVL
-138 VLLPLYLAIGANAM
+138 VLLPLYLTIGANAM
-152 QQVEAAAQ
+152 QQVEAAAE
-160 AAVKGIEAIADGSG
+160 AAVKGIEAIADGSARG
-174 PTDLFAMG
+174 ATDLFATDG
-182 EQEAASAAAS
+182 DDVAAAGGNAIGSGSAAA
-192 AAGSGGAAPV
+192 P
-202 EDSDNK
+202 DDDNK

-227 WVPVATCYLTTLV
+227 WVPVGTCYLTTLV

-252 SIPTHNAKRAHRSGG
+252 TIPTHSSRGSRKLAG
-267 ALTQRSSSL
+267 LTQRSSSM

-283 ATAGQPAGEGDKT
+283 AGQPAGEGDK
-296 ADGAV
+296 ASNAGEEAA
-301 TPEVATSPS
+301 TPEVVVSPTKAKS
-310 KTQAVPEDPEKQPLL
+310 EPEDPEKQPLL
-325 AKEKDAEKE
+325 AKEREKE
-334 NDVAALEEQ
+334 VAPLEEQ
-343 KATTPERTH
+343 KAKTPERTH
-352 LIGMQPSALSN
+352 LVGMQPSALSN
-363 RSIFVNRGLPKNLR
+363 RSLFVNRGVPKNLR

-396 SVVFNLAEFHGL
+396 SVVLNLAEFHGL
-408 QARRRREETELTRMK
+408 QARRRREETDLARTK
-423 IQHER
+423 ILHGR
-428 ELNGGK
+428 ELNGEK

-442 PGGMVIPS
+442 PGGVMIPS

-457 LFCCVRWC
+457 LFCCFRWC
-465 VKPVPAEEREERL
+465 SKPVPMEEQEEHL
-478 KSHIKELREKEMACL
+478 SNHIKELREKEMLCL

-506 FVIFKSARLRARF
+506 FVIFKSASLRARF

-557 ESAPEPDDIDWQ
+557 EAAPEPDDIDWQ

-598 PIAVTSAITSS
+598 PIAVTSAISSS
-609 SSYSTGAAQSLSDLV
+609 SSYSTSAAQSLSDLV
-624 AQIGDL
+624 AQLGDL
-630 VKKVS
+630 LKRVS
-635 PHMAKLLANYIPT
+635 PRMAKLMANYIPT

-662 QIAGRVQPIS
+662 QIAGHIQPIS

-732 YVDYVLQR
+732 YVDYILQR

-750 RATEYVKFSWMK
+750 RATEYLKFSWAK

-778 QFYTGTQTAMQISTL
+778 QFYTGTQSAMQISTL

-814 AMQHGV
+814 VMQHGV

-865 TTTQSAAVLVLIM
+865 TTTQSAAVLVLLM

-888 IRDKEQQHHM
+888 VRDKEQQHHM
-898 IARSGHSCLEH
+898 IARSGRNCLEH
-909 SAGLQ
+909 SASLP
-914 SSGATKT
+914 SS

-929 ASLQALEESG
+929 ARLQALEESG
-939 AKDPQEADGG
+939 PKDREEGAGG
-949 ELGEPEEPPA
+949 VQGEPEEPPA
-959 GDEEPAAAPGRAR
+959 GDEEAPAARQ
-972 RPLETLSES
+972 PLETLSES
-981 SALLMFPSS
+981 SALLLFPSS
-990 SDPDLLG
+990 SDPDLLTG
-997 GPDADSSDLYREPA
+997 LDADSSDLYREPA

>member
-1 MEQDAPPFAEAS
+1 MQDTPPDAPS
-13 RAPANNIWHVDYN
+13 NNIWHVDYN

-41 FVLGFNGVMFMI
+41 FVLGFNGVMFLV

-76 ILSARAQEAAHF
+76 ILSVKAQEAAQF
-88 TLKKWGDLLWRT
+88 TLKKWSDLLWRT
-100 PIRDTDVEMRLG
+100 PIRDTDVELCLG

-127 FLGALSVFAML
+127 FLGTLSVFAMM
-138 VLLPLYLAIGANAM
+138 VLLPLYLMIGANAL
-152 QQVEAAAQ
+152 QQMEAAAE
-160 AAVKGIEAIADGSG
+160 AAVKDIAGLADGRAAIA
-174 PTDLFAMG
+174 TDLYAMG
-182 EQEAASAAAS
+182 AEAAAS
-192 AAGSGGAAPV
+192 ASDIDV
-202 EDSDNK
+202 DNK

-220 PHESPYL
+220 PRESPYL
-227 WVPVATCYLTTLV
+227 WVPVVTCYLTTFV
-240 FLVYY
+240 FMVYY
-245 RQLSALA
+245 RQLNALA
-252 SIPTHNAKRAHRSGG
+252 TIPAPNSRRGHKSGESVI
-267 ALTQRSSSL
+267 LRSSSI
-276 MSNATSV
+276 MSNGTSG
-283 ATAGQPAGEGDKT
+283 TSAGQLAGEGDTMTGKKEE
-296 ADGAV
+296 AA
-301 TPEVATSPS
+301 A
-310 KTQAVPEDPEKQPLL
+310 PEDGVSMAETKELEDGENQPLL
-325 AKEKDAEKE
+325 IQEK
-334 NDVAALEEQ
+334 DVAALKEQ
-343 KATTPERTH
+343 EAKILKRTH
-352 LIGMQPSALSN
+352 LIGMQPSALSS
-363 RSIFVNRGLPKNLR
+363 RSLFVNRGVPKTLR

-385 DEVFPGYVEDV
+385 DEVFPCYVKDV

-408 QARRRREETELTRMK
+408 QARRRKEETELARMK
-423 IQHER
+423 ILHER
-428 ELNGGK
+428 ELNGEK

-442 PGGMVIPS
+442 PGGMMIPS
-450 LRLLLGN
+450 LHLMPVSMEEQEEQL
-457 LFCCVRWC
+457 VR
-465 VKPVPAEEREERL
+465 
-478 KSHIKELREKEMACL
+478 HINKIREKEEACL
-493 SRILHENKGAGRA
+493 SRILHENRGAGRA
-506 FVIFKSARLRARF
+506 FVVFKSARLRARF

-538 AQPRLVR
+538 VQSRLVR

-557 ESAPEPDDIDWQ
+557 EAAPEPDDIDWQ

-609 SSYSTGAAQSLSDLV
+609 TSYSTQAAQSLSDLV
-624 AQIGDL
+624 AQLGNL
-630 VKKVS
+630 LNRVS
-635 PHMAKLLANYIPT
+635 PRMAKLLANYIPT

-662 QIAGRVQPIS
+662 QVAGRIQPVS

-723 LFLHNSGIF
+723 LFLNNSGIF

-750 RATEYVKFSWMK
+750 RATEYVKFSWAK
-762 PRALTPR
+762 PRALTRR

-778 QFYTGTQTAMQISTL
+778 QFYAGTQSAMQISTL

-814 AMQHGV
+814 VMQHSV

-865 TTTQSAAVLVLIM
+865 TTTQSAAVLVLLM

-888 IRDKEQQHHM
+888 VRDKEQQHHM
-898 IARSGHSCLEH
+898 IARSGHNSLER
-909 SAGLQ
+909 STNLQ
-914 SSGATKT
+914 ASSMTSNMT
-921 EFPLSMLN
+921 EYPLSMLRS
-929 ASLQALEESG
+929 SLKPLEVNDVKEE
-939 AKDPQEADGG
+939 QG
-949 ELGEPEEPPA
+949 ELKKSFAGEEEVQDGPVRPL
-959 GDEEPAAAPGRAR
+959 
-972 RPLETLSES
+972 RPLETLNEA
-981 SALLMFPSS
+981 SALLTFSS
-990 SDPDLLG
+990 NNDTDLLEG
-997 GPDADSSDLYREPA
+997 LDTDSSDLYREPA
-1011 LRKSMRMSFGPQDL
+1011 LRKSMRMSFGPQDVR
-1025 GDYGT
+1025 DYGT

>member
-1 MEQDAPPFAEAS
+1 MEDSPLAEAS
-13 RAPANNIWHVDYN
+13 RAPSNNIWNVDYN

-41 FVLGFNGVMFMI
+41 FVLGFNGVMFLV

-88 TLKKWGDLLWRT
+88 TLQKWGDLLWRT

-127 FLGALSVFAML
+127 YLGVLSIFAML
-138 VLLPLYLAIGANAM
+138 VLLPLYLTIGANAI
-152 QQVEAAAQ
+152 QQVEAAAE
-160 AAVKGIEAIADGSG
+160 AAVKGIEGIAQGSTDGATYLHAMDAEDAAMGSG
-174 PTDLFAMG
+174 
-182 EQEAASAAAS
+182 SAAQD
-192 AAGSGGAAPV
+192 V
-202 EDSDNK
+202 DNK

-220 PHESPYL
+220 PNESPYL
-227 WVPVATCYLTTLV
+227 WVPVAMCYLTTV
-240 FLVYY
+240 AFLVYY

-252 SIPTHNAKRAHRSGG
+252 TIPTHDSRRSHKLAG
-267 ALTQRSSSL
+267 LTQRSSSI
-276 MSNATSV
+276 MSTATSV
-283 ATAGQPAGEGDKT
+283 AIAGQTSGEDDKSVN
-296 ADGAV
+296 AAEDSG
-301 TPEVATSPS
+301 TPEVVVSPS
-310 KTQAVPEDPEKQPLL
+310 QTTTETEDPEKQPLL
-325 AKEKDAEKE
+325 AKDKE
-334 NDVAALEEQ
+334 MATLEEQ
-343 KATTPERTH
+343 KDKLPERTH
-352 LIGMQPSALSN
+352 LIGMQPSSLSN
-363 RSIFVNRGLPKNLR
+363 RSLFVNRGIPKNLR

-396 SVVFNLAEFHGL
+396 SVVFNLAEFHSL
-408 QARRRREETELTRMK
+408 QARRRQEETDLARMK
-423 IQHER
+423 ILHER
-428 ELNGGK
+428 ELNDEK

-442 PGGMVIPS
+442 PGGVMLPS
-450 LRLLLGN
+450 LRLMLRN
-457 LFCCVRWC
+457 WFCCLRWC
-465 VKPVPAEEREERL
+465 TKPVPMEQQEEQL
-478 KSHIKELREKEMACL
+478 ANHIKKLREKEITCL

-538 AQPRLVR
+538 SQPRLVR
-545 YVRELGLTRWQL
+545 YVRELGLTRWHL
-557 ESAPEPDDIDWQ
+557 EAAPEPDDIDWQ

-598 PIAVTSAITSS
+598 PIAVTSAISSS

-624 AQIGDL
+624 AQLGDL
-630 VKKVS
+630 LRKVS
-635 PHMAKLLANYIPT
+635 PRMAKLLANYIPT

-662 QIAGRVQPIS
+662 QIAGHIQPIS

-732 YVDYVLQR
+732 YVDYILQR

-750 RATEYVKFSWMK
+750 RATEYVKFSWAK

-778 QFYTGTQTAMQISTL
+778 QFYTGTQSAMQISTL
-793 TVVLMFST
+793 TIVLMFST

-814 AMQHGV
+814 VMQHGV

-865 TTTQSAAVLVLIM
+865 TTTQSAAVLVLLM

-888 IRDKEQQHHM
+888 VRDKEQQHHM
-898 IARSGHSCLEH
+898 IARSGHQSLEH
-909 SAGLQ
+909 SSSLQ
-914 SSGATKT
+914 SSGLPTKT

-929 ASLQALEESG
+929 ASLQPLEENESKDQKE
-939 AKDPQEADGG
+939 AKEQ
-949 ELGEPEEPPA
+949 GEPEEPPA
-959 GDEEPAAAPGRAR
+959 GDEEAPAAAESAPTR

-981 SALLMFPSS
+981 SALLMFPTS
-990 SDPDLLG
+990 SDPDLLAG
-997 GPDADSSDLYREPA
+997 LDADSSELYREPA

>member
-1 MEQDAPPFAEAS
+1 
-13 RAPANNIWHVDYN
+13 
-26 ATVAKDAAMGWQGMG
+26 MGWQGMG
-41 FVLGFNGVMFMI
+41 FVLSFNGALFLM
-53 ALAIFQA
+53 ALAVFQA
-60 GARSTRFSLF
+60 RARSSRFSLF
-70 RFGSSS
+70 RFGSRAL
-76 ILSARAQEAAHF
+76 LSLAGQAPAAF
-88 TLKKWGDLLWRT
+88 TLQKWRELLWHT
-100 PIRDTDVEMRLG
+100 PIRDTDVERRLG

-127 FLGALSVFAML
+127 LLGVLSVFAVL

-152 QQVEAAAQ
+152 HDVEAAAK
-160 AAVKGIEAIADGSG
+160 AAAKSIGAIADGSG
-174 PTDLFAMG
+174 ATTTDFGAVNQATG
-182 EQEAASAAAS
+182 DAKAAAS
-192 AAGSGGAAPV
+192 
-202 EDSDNK
+202 DSDTK

-227 WVPVATCYLTTLV
+227 WVPVVTCYVTTLV
-240 FLVYY
+240 FVVYY
-245 RQLSALA
+245 RKLSALA
-252 SIPTHNAKRAHRSGG
+252 TMPTGDSSGRASGRDG
-267 ALTQRSSSL
+267 RLMHRSSSIV
-276 MSNATSV
+276 SNAASV
-283 ATAGQPAGEGDKT
+283 AAADQPAGEEVKSAIIKENAAAPEDVDLSTGKEETDDAKNGCLPAEEKDKQREENGNVVEE
-296 ADGAV
+296 AQS
-301 TPEVATSPS
+301 EPS
-310 KTQAVPEDPEKQPLL
+310 K
-325 AKEKDAEKE
+325 
-334 NDVAALEEQ
+334 
-343 KATTPERTH
+343 RTH
-352 LIGMQPSALSN
+352 LIGMQPSTLSN
-363 RSIFVNRGLPKNLR
+363 RSLFIDRGVPKNLR

-396 SVVFNLAEFHGL
+396 SVVFNLAEFHKL
-408 QARRRREETELTRMK
+408 QARRRSEEVQLARMK
-423 IQHER
+423 ILHKR
-428 ELNGGK
+428 ELDGEK
-434 PSWSLRLL
+434 LSWSLRLL
-442 PGGMVIPS
+442 PGGMMIPS
-450 LRLLLGN
+450 LRLMLAN
-457 LFCCVRWC
+457 LFCCLKWC
-465 VKPVPAEEREERL
+465 MKPVPMDEQESRL
-478 KSHIKELREKEMACL
+478 ARHIEKLREDEMTCL

-519 VRRVR
+519 VRRAR

-557 ESAPEPDDIDWQ
+557 GAAPEPDDIDWQ

-598 PIAVTSAITSS
+598 PIAVTSAISSS
-609 SSYSTGAAQSLSDLV
+609 SSYSTNAAQSLSDFV
-624 AQIGDL
+624 AQLGEL
-630 VKKVS
+630 LKRVS
-635 PHMAKLLANYIPT
+635 PSMAKLLASYIPT

-662 QIAGRVQPIS
+662 QIAGRIQPIS

-699 AFMSIDAVLL
+699 AFMSIDAVIL
-709 YLEDDGEVLGMLGT
+709 YLQNDGEVLGMLGT

-732 YVDYVLQR
+732 YVDYILQR

-750 RATEYVKFSWMK
+750 RATEYVKFSWAR

-778 QFYTGTQTAMQISTL
+778 QFYTGTQSAVQISTL

-849 LLLYQGAMSG
+849 LLLYLGAMSG

-865 TTTQSAAVLVLIM
+865 TTSQSAAVLVLLM
-878 GTYIVVLWGY
+878 GTYIVALWGY
-888 IRDKEQQHHM
+888 VRDKERQRHM
-898 IARSGHSCLEH
+898 IVRNDYTCPERS
-909 SAGLQ
+909 
-914 SSGATKT
+914 SSVQTACTTTKLG
-921 EFPLSMLN
+921 EIPLHMLR
-929 ASLQALEESG
+929 SSSRQPVDESG
-939 AKDPQEADGG
+939 AKEQCESA
-949 ELGEPEEPPA
+949 EPPA
-959 GDEEPAAAPGRAR
+959 GDEEARAKVQ
-972 RPLETLSES
+972 RPLEPLNELSP
-981 SALLMFPSS
+981 LLVFPAMSDSDLLAEPDANS
-990 SDPDLLG
+990 SDM
-997 GPDADSSDLYREPA
+997 YREPA